1 MRDQPKLHLDAEGLR
16 IGIVT
21 SIYHEDITSRLRD
34 GAISA
39 FVDAGGDPEDIYEV
53 SAAGAF
59 EVIPLVDALARK
71 EIDGVVALGC
81 IIRGET
87 THDEHLARSI
97 ASMLGRIAFE
107 HELGVGFGIL
117 TCLSTEQAMDR
128 AGGMKGNKGEEA
140 MNAVIATA
148 RGLQMSEEDL
158 EDLSS
163 AEEEVE
169 EIEEEE
175 GYEYEDAAEDG
186 DGDESEYEDE
196 VEEDGDEEEADGEE
210 YEYEY
215 EEEER

>member
-1 MRDQPKLHLDAEGLR
+1 MRDTPRLHLDAEGLT

-21 SIYHEDITSRLRD
+21 SCYHDEITSRLRE

-39 FVDAGGDPEDIYEV
+39 FVDAGGNPDDIYEV
-53 SAAGAF
+53 PAAGAF

-71 EIDGVVALGC
+71 EVDGVVALGC

-107 HELGVGFGIL
+107 HEVGIGFGIL

-128 AGGMKGNKGEEA
+128 AGGLKGNKGEEA

-148 RGLQMSEEDL
+148 RGLQMIEEDL
-158 EDLSS
+158 EDLPPS
-163 AEEEVE
+163 EEESEESELLGDEGDGEEYEEVVYEDDVE
-169 EIEEEE
+169 EGE
-175 GYEYEDAAEDG
+175 GEDADDDG
-186 DGDESEYEDE
+186 
-196 VEEDGDEEEADGEE
+196 E

-215 EEEER
+215 EEEEH